1 MMRSNSQQQM
11 SQAAAAIRVG
21 PSITISWMVRQLLV
35 LSFASAFLQY
45 WTAWTA
51 AQYVPVLILL
61 LAALLVL
68 GSRYRRDR
76 LIHLLSGGAL
86 LLTAVGFTEV
96 VSYYSS
102 DNYSVLYGVT
112 LITIIIAVRLIL
124 QQIGLPEVMYSYF
137 KAGLII
143 TLFVLVSGRKSL
155 ISYTAGMRFTG
166 NSTAHVNLLA
176 FVLAGFL
183 PVLVWRTLE
192 IQGLWKRRFM
202 VAVSLLDFLMI
213 FLSGSRG
220 SLFAVLVAGFVLLF
234 RFVLAGKL
242 QRILRVR
249 HIHLILILIAVP
261 LILGYMAQ
269 QERAAH
275 LADFFNTALSLNSS
289 QRGLHSGFSGR
300 TQFWQRALRLLG
312 EEERWFFG
320 FGYRMGDRM
329 VGTIDN
335 GYLQLLFES
344 GLISGGIIL
353 GVLLGVFFRLWR
365 ATQGRE
371 NSAWLRY
378 HLTLWSLLIV
388 YLVNNISTRYLF
400 SFGNCFSVCVIF
412 LMCASRR
419 ELLGPRAVTVRRVPS
434 PPRSRAIPAFA
445 TAGGWSPPN
454 G

>member
-1 MMRSNSQQQM
+1 VRQEQM
-11 SQAAAAIRVG
+11 SHAAASIRLG
-21 PSITISWMVRQLLV
+21 PAITISWMVRQLLM

-45 WTAWTA
+45 WTNWTT

-102 DNYSVLYGVT
+102 DNYSVLYGIT

-124 QQIGLPEVMYSYF
+124 QQIGLPEVVYSYF
-137 KAGLII
+137 KAGVII
-143 TLFVLVSGRKSL
+143 TMFLLISGRKTL
-155 ISYTAGMRFTG
+155 VSYTAGTRFTG
-166 NSTAHVNLLA
+166 NGAAHVNLLA

-183 PVLVWRTLE
+183 PVLIWQMLE
-192 IQGLWKRRFM
+192 SHGLWKRRFM
-202 VAVSLLDFLMI
+202 VAVSLLNFLLI

-220 SLFAVLVAGFVLLF
+220 SLFAVLVAGLILLF
-234 RFVLAGKL
+234 RFVVAGRL

-261 LILGYMAQ
+261 LTVGFLAQ
-269 QERAAH
+269 HERAAH
-275 LADFFNTALSLNSS
+275 LGDFFNTALSLNSS

-312 EEERWFFG
+312 EEDRWFFG

-344 GLISGGIIL
+344 GFISGGIIL
-353 GVLLGVFFRLWR
+353 GVLLGTFFRLWR
-365 ATQGRE
+365 ATQARE

-419 ELLGPRAVTVRRVPS
+419 ELLGPRAVAVRPAPTS
-434 PPRSRAIPAFA
+434 GRSRAIPAFA
-445 TAGGWSPPN
+445 TAGGWSPRN